1 MHIPFCE
8 SPLDAYRGS
17 GPLVTKP
24 SQIHDQLNAHRGSGP
39 LVTEET
45 HIRNPLDAYRG
56 RGKPR
61 TPKPLATEKKKPGR
75 KKKPVKKVQII
86 VTNEPIVLE
95 FD

>member
-1 MHIPFCE
+1 MEEEKQIPFCE

-17 GPLVTKP
+17 GP
-24 SQIHDQLNAHRGSGP
+24 
-39 LVTEET
+39 
-45 HIRNPLDAYRG
+45 

-75 KKKPVKKVQII
+75 KKKPVKKIQIT
-86 VTNEPIVLE
+86 VMNEPIMLE

>member
-17 GPLVTKP
+17 GPLLTKP
-24 SQIHDQLNAHRGSGP
+24 LHVSNPLEAHRGSGP
-39 LVTEET
+39 LVTEEM
-45 HIRNPLDAYRG
+45 HIRNPIDAYRG

-75 KKKPVKKVQII
+75 KKKPVKKIQL
-86 VTNEPIVLE
+86 IVLDE
-95 FD
+95 PVVLQFN